1 MTEQVGHERRVM
13 VPLCYPRDPKTSLDN
28 AWRRQGGCAED
39 WGPLKRESRI
49 EEKKNKDGF
58 RGMSPLTV
66 LRKSPIILVTQ
77 GQEVKPRII
86 IMKTICLHHL
96 MLPEIFRSKSK
107 VENPSGRT
115 ADWN

>member
-1 MTEQVGHERRVM
+1 
-13 VPLCYPRDPKTSLDN
+13 
-28 AWRRQGGCAED
+28 
-39 WGPLKRESRI
+39 
-49 EEKKNKDGF
+49 
-58 RGMSPLTV
+58 MSPLTV